1 MDKLMQH
8 KLDELH
14 LTQLNLVL
22 LNNFYKQIY
31 EGTIESTHDNLN
43 CGSCSEVFPVS
54 QMAAYLQH
62 KALHMAGLIPGEK
75 PLGSPTI
82 SGSDQRIM
90 SIMSPPV
97 TSNSEPT
104 SLTCALCHAGLGS
117 ADSLIRH
124 VEEIHQIKI
133 CHKSSKPE
141 TRPQL
146 PPILPRPQKYL
157 QQSYKS
163 SDHRIMKTEQ
173 PSSRPLDDKTNIP
186 PAALLKVFKGDSF
199 HLKQERSS
207 EYEEAP
213 ADLTIKCDPQV
224 TSTSMEMS
232 EEDDDDVDRE
242 EVHDNKSPLFL
253 LSPPVTHLP
262 RMEPS
267 LLREIAKKG
276 GIEAMQSCRGKKDT
290 CKFCGKVFKNTSN
303 LTVHIRSHTGEKPYR
318 CDKCDYSCAQ
328 SSKLTRHMKIHTKLG
343 QYGIFKCNT
352 CDMPFSVQAT
362 LDRHKRK
369 CQPHPTMDSSS

>member
-1 MDKLMQH
+1 
-8 KLDELH
+8 
-14 LTQLNLVL
+14 
-22 LNNFYKQIY
+22 
-31 EGTIESTHDNLN
+31 
-43 CGSCSEVFPVS
+43 
-54 QMAAYLQH
+54 
-62 KALHMAGLIPGEK
+62 
-75 PLGSPTI
+75 
-82 SGSDQRIM
+82 
-90 SIMSPPV
+90 
-97 TSNSEPT
+97 
-104 SLTCALCHAGLGS
+104 
-117 ADSLIRH
+117 
-124 VEEIHQIKI
+124 
-133 CHKSSKPE
+133 
-141 TRPQL
+141 
-146 PPILPRPQKYL
+146 
-157 QQSYKS
+157 
-163 SDHRIMKTEQ
+163 MKTEA

-186 PAALLKVFKGDSF
+186 PSALLKVFKGERQQSQHGDSF
-199 HLKQERSS
+199 HLKQEKSS
-207 EYEEAP
+207 DYWPGPGDEEVP

-232 EEDDDDVDRE
+232 EEGDDDDEVDRE
-242 EVHDNKSPLFL
+242 EVHDKAPGPPLFL

-276 GIEAMQSCRGKKDT
+276 GIEAMQTGRSKNDT

-343 QYGIFKCNT
+343 QYGMFKCNT

-369 CQPHPTMDSSS
+369 CQHPAMDS

>member
-1 MDKLMQH
+1 M
-8 KLDELH
+8 
-14 LTQLNLVL
+14 TLVVFWL
-22 LNNFYKQIY
+22 RWVHIY
-31 EGTIESTHDNLN
+31 FLPQRL
-43 CGSCSEVFPVS
+43 F
-54 QMAAYLQH
+54 
-62 KALHMAGLIPGEK
+62 
-75 PLGSPTI
+75 
-82 SGSDQRIM
+82 SDQWEAGAWLIDQWLT
-90 SIMSPPV
+90 IPV
-97 TSNSEPT
+97 TEIFTEHGWSQFVENALISEPT
-104 SLTCALCHAGLGS
+104 SLTCALCHASMVS

-133 CHKSSKPE
+133 CHKSPRPE

-146 PPILPRPQKYL
+146 PPILPRPQKYP
-157 QQSYKS
+157 QQNYNKNL
-163 SDHRIMKTEQ
+163 DHHRIMKTELQ
-173 PSSRPLDDKTNIP
+173 SSRPLDDKTNIP

-207 EYEEAP
+207 EYDETP

-232 EEDDDDVDRE
+232 EDVGDDDEDVDRE
-242 EVHDNKSPLFL
+242 EVHDKTSESGPPLFL

-276 GIEAMQSCRGKKDT
+276 GIEAIQNNRTKKDT

-369 CQPHPTMDSSS
+369 CQQYPAMDSS

>member
-1 MDKLMQH
+1 MTLVVFWLRWVHIYFLPQT
-8 KLDELH
+8 LLTNERRWPEL
-14 LTQLNLVL
+14 LTNDWP
-22 LNNFYKQIY
+22 
-31 EGTIESTHDNLN
+31 GDSDRPTDH
-43 CGSCSEVFPVS
+43 GWS
-54 QMAAYLQH
+54 QFVEN
-62 KALHMAGLIPGEK
+62 ALI
-75 PLGSPTI
+75 
-82 SGSDQRIM
+82 
-90 SIMSPPV
+90 
-97 TSNSEPT
+97 SEPT

-146 PPILPRPQKYL
+146 PPILPRPQKYI
-157 QQSYKS
+157 QQNYKS

-224 TSTSMEMS
+224 TSTSMEIS

>member
-1 MDKLMQH
+1 MLPQ
-8 KLDELH
+8 
-14 LTQLNLVL
+14 TLV
-22 LNNFYKQIY
+22 
-31 EGTIESTHDNLN
+31 TI
-43 CGSCSEVFPVS
+43 CSN
-54 QMAAYLQH
+54 
-62 KALHMAGLIPGEK
+62 ALI
-75 PLGSPTI
+75 
-82 SGSDQRIM
+82 
-90 SIMSPPV
+90 
-97 TSNSEPT
+97 SEPT
-104 SLTCALCHAGLGS
+104 SLTCALCHAGLAS
-117 ADSLIRH
+117 ADLLIRH

-133 CHKSSKPE
+133 CHKSRPD
-141 TRPQL
+141 TRHLL
-146 PPILPRPQKYL
+146 PPILPRPQKY
-157 QQSYKS
+157 QQK
-163 SDHRIMKTEQ
+163 MKTEA

-186 PAALLKVFKGDSF
+186 PSALLKVFKGERGQSQGQGDSF
-199 HLKQERSS
+199 HLKQEKSS
-207 EYEEAP
+207 EYWGPGDETP

-232 EEDDDDVDRE
+232 EEGDDDDEVDRE
-242 EVHDNKSPLFL
+242 EVHDKAPENPPMFL

-276 GIEAMQSCRGKKDT
+276 GIEAMQSSRNKNDT

-369 CQPHPTMDSSS
+369 CQHPAMDSS